1 MKCCHL
7 SCSPCPC
14 KQHPPHSSSLLTQI
28 CRLHLAAHT
37 PICRLHLAPHSD
49 MLSSLSSSQ
58 AFNCLHY
65 AAHRPQ
71 YCFHLA
77 AIFFT
82 QLLTDLAVCFTQLLT
97 NLAVVLTK
105 LLIFF
110 CVFTQ
115 LLPAPLLPTQLLPD
129 LNCCQLQLCPCWPQQ
144 HDWSY
149 SPVTPGGL
157 HLELVPGPQN
167 KKYTHKKLF
176 FWIQDK
182 NNQLKEFEL
191 SVKSLN
197 SKVNQAVL
205 YSLYSVHRS
214 VGCTQ

>member
-110 CVFTQ
+110 LRFHPAAASSSAAHLAAARPE
-115 LLPAPLLPTQLLPD
+115 LLPAVVVSLLAPAARLELFS
-129 LNCCQLQLCPCWPQQ
+129 
-144 HDWSY
+144 SY
-149 SPVTPGGL
+149 SRGSPSGTGSWAS
-157 HLELVPGPQN
+157 EQE
-167 KKYTHKKLF
+167 
-176 FWIQDK
+176 I
-182 NNQLKEFEL
+182 
-191 SVKSLN
+191 
-197 SKVNQAVL
+197 
-205 YSLYSVHRS
+205 YSQETLLLDPR
-214 VGCTQ
+214 